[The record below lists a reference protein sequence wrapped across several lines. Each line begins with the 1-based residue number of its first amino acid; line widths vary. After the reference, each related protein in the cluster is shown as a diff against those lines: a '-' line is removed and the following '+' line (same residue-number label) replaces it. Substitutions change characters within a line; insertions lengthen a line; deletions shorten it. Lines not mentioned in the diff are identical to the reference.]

1 MELKALHSGNLPGIL
16 TVLETICCE
25 KAKHKAELE
34 REKLKSEKADKRGK
48 L

>member
-34 REKLKSEKADKRGK
+34 REREIKVRKSW
-48 L
+48 